1 MELNEI
7 VVPRVGE
14 TVPNVTVPVACA
26 PPFTAVGVKDI
37 PVRLGGVIVSVAL
50 AAAPNAPALIEV

>member
-1 MELNEI
+1 M
-7 VVPRVGE
+7 PRVGE